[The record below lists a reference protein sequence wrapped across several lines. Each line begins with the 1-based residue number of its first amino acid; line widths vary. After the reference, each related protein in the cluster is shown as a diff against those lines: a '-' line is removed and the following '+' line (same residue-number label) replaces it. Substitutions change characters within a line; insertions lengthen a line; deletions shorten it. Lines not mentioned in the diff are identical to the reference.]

1 MRPIL
6 VDVWEGHPGEDFD
19 SFDNFSIESNG
30 GVARVF
36 DIFDM
41 DLVDVWEG
49 RQPNLFGPLVRQFLP
64 NAYRRTMILLHLE
77 EMLYGYFG
85 HDVSLEVCLHQGAK
99 SRLFVLD
106 LLWMYWPPGGE
117 Y

>member
-41 DLVDVWEG
+41 EG
-49 RQPNLFGPLVRQFLP
+49 FLP
-64 NAYRRTMILLHLE
+64 NAYRRTMIL
-77 EMLYGYFG
+77 F
-85 HDVSLEVCLHQGAK
+85 
-99 SRLFVLD
+99 
-106 LLWMYWPPGGE
+106 
-117 Y
+117 